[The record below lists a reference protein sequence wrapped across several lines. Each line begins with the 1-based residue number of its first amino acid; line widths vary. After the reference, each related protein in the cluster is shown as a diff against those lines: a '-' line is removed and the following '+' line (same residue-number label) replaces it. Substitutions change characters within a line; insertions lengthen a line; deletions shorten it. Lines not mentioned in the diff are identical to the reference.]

1 MLTQEYYIRGINDT
15 DARGPFTV
23 DHLVTLG
30 DTGQIDTETLYYD
43 AATEQWSTISSNEE
57 LRNAV
62 FPPKR
67 KLEVKPKDN
76 VTTLNAPKEEYKPIT
91 VQQMLAAAEGRTEET
106 RDKRH
111 YMVAQLMSAKIG
123 LYSALLIFVLS
134 AGALILP
141 YIDNVMALN
150 FEKIAVEPLIYLGFI
165 DLVCVVLLALGMVAA
180 YPFIRFRAAFGTGF
194 LGLLLVAQD
203 QPLVAMA
210 VACGSLGLYLC
221 TVFLSYLTVTAA
233 AVLGLAGIGGFAYYM
248 LT

>member
-15 DARGPFTV
+15 EARGPFTV

-30 DTGQIDTETLYYD
+30 DTGQIDAETLFYD

-67 KLEVKPKDN
+67 KLEVKPKNN
-76 VTTLNAPKEEYKPIT
+76 VTTLNVPKEEYKPIT

-111 YMVAQLMSAKIG
+111 FMMTQLMSAKIG
-123 LYSALLIFVLS
+123 MYAALLIFVLS

-141 YIDNVMALN
+141 HIEIVMALN
-150 FEKIAVEPLIYLGFI
+150 FEKIAEEPLIYLGFI

-180 YPFIRFRAAFGTGF
+180 YPFIRFRAALGAGF
-194 LGLLLVAQD
+194 LGLLFISQD

-221 TVFLSYLTVTAA
+221 TIFLTYISVIAA
-233 AVLGLAGIGGFAYYM
+233 AVLGLAGIGGFAYFM